1 MSSLHE
7 QTPPPEPAKEPEAKV
22 EEPKVEEP
30 AAPGT
35 PDKALQK
42 VQQDLAT
49 ALRKVD
55 ELTAS
60 ITERQAKDLPPTV
73 KQQQDLQAARAKI
86 EKIRAA
92 RSADD
97 PLEETLNEARDG
109 ILDVDERLE
118 ALAKENAE
126 LKAEFAKVKPL
137 LVKSEAEALWD
148 AEAKKRKMDVKVLRN
163 EWDEAEAEI
172 RKALDIPEGQQAPE
186 GVTPGYVQKR
196 IESLYEKR
204 LEKLS
209 KPAPAPRPTARHQ
222 PPITPGGGSVTAPV
236 TGVSGHVDVDGEAS
250 HEQMLKDLYVKD

>member
-1 MSSLHE
+1 MPEAALTTEEPTPFDMSSLHE

-109 ILDVDERLE
+109 ILDVDERLKDRFQKSQFLSVCFE
-118 ALAKENAE
+118 VDLDNENSFEKTAKRVVISGII
-126 LKAEFAKVKPL
+126 LFL
-137 LVKSEAEALWD
+137 
-148 AEAKKRKMDVKVLRN
+148 
-163 EWDEAEAEI
+163 
-172 RKALDIPEGQQAPE
+172 
-186 GVTPGYVQKR
+186 GYVA
-196 IESLYEKR
+196 IVLTIIGGLGYVAYHF
-204 LEKLS
+204 LS
-209 KPAPAPRPTARHQ
+209 K
-222 PPITPGGGSVTAPV
+222 VW
-236 TGVSGHVDVDGEAS
+236 
-250 HEQMLKDLYVKD
+250 